1 MDDFRILAINPGST
15 STKIAVYQNT
25 NPIFVK
31 NIVHPSEELA
41 RFDHIAEQFQF
52 RKEIIYKELQEADIQ
67 LDKIQAV
74 MGRGGL
80 LKPIASGVYEVNA
93 AMKRDLYEKPLKEHA
108 SNLGGLIADEIARSL
123 PNAKAYISDP
133 VVVDELCDLARVSG
147 HPEFHRI
154 SIFHALNQKSIARQH
169 AKSIMKRY
177 EDMNL
182 IVVHMGGGITVGAHE
197 KGKVIDVNQGLD
209 GEGPF
214 SPERTG
220 TLPTGDLVRY
230 CFSGKHTEK
239 EVLKMVVGNGGLVA
253 HLGTNSA
260 YEAEQH
266 ALNGDAH
273 ARFILEALS
282 YQVAK
287 AIGSMVPVLKGEVD
301 AILLTGGIAHS
312 KWITNMIIERVYR
325 FAPVFTYP
333 GEDEMRAL
341 ALNGLM
347 VLRGEIDVQKYI

>member
-1 MDDFRILAINPGST
+1 
-15 STKIAVYQNT
+15 
-25 NPIFVK
+25 
-31 NIVHPSEELA
+31 
-41 RFDHIAEQFQF
+41 
-52 RKEIIYKELQEADIQ
+52 
-67 LDKIQAV
+67 